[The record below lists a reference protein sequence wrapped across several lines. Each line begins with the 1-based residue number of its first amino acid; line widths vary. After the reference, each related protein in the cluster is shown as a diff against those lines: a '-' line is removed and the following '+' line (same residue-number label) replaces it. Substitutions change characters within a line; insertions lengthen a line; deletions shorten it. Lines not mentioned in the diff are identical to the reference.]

1 MFIHGD
7 TIFHTLY
14 GNMVVLK
21 LLSRKLLKQLFIV
34 PVQAKKIL
42 KCHIREMNIG
52 FVWHN
57 GKQHGFKNN

>member
-34 PVQAKKIL
+34 PVQAKK
-42 KCHIREMNIG
+42 NIKMPYQR
-52 FVWHN
+52 N
-57 GKQHGFKNN
+57 EYRICLA